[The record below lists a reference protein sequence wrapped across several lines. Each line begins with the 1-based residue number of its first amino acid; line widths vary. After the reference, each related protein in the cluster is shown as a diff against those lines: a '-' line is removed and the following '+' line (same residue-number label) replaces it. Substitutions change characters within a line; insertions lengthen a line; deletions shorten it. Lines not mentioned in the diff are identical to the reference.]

1 MLFDVINLMDRRRV
15 ENAKIVCFVNGIIN
29 NFARFV
35 TLDGRSISIR
45 ILFFFFFLPIIQFI
59 LQSNQTNRFVS
70 RVEFHT
76 SFAKLGNVVERFPV
90 NFSKRR
96 AQNRFEATIVFPPET
111 TQASVGNQAH
121 IGTLAE
127 LSVPE
132 TSHEF
137 AFSRLIDSRRAFPP
151 RTSRTARSVA

>member
-45 ILFFFFFLPIIQFI
+45 ILFFFFLPIIQFI
-59 LQSNQTNRFVS
+59 LESNQTNRFVS

-90 NFSKRR
+90 NFPKRR
-96 AQNRFEATIVFPPET
+96 AQNRFEAAIVFPPET

>member
-1 MLFDVINLMDRRRV
+1 MELLI
-15 ENAKIVCFVNGIIN
+15 
-29 NFARFV
+29 
-35 TLDGRSISIR
+35 TLLTLSLSMEKV
-45 ILFFFFFLPIIQFI
+45 LVYASSFFFFLPIIQFI
-59 LQSNQTNRFVS
+59 LESNQTNRFVS

-90 NFSKRR
+90 NFPKRP
-96 AQNRFEATIVFPPET
+96 AQSRFEATIVFPPET

>member
-35 TLDGRSISIR
+35 TLDGKSISIR

-59 LQSNQTNRFVS
+59 LESNQTNRFVS

-76 SFAKLGNVVERFPV
+76 SFAKLGNVVERFLV
-90 NFSKRR
+90 NFPKRR
-96 AQNRFEATIVFPPET
+96 AQNRFETTIVFPPET